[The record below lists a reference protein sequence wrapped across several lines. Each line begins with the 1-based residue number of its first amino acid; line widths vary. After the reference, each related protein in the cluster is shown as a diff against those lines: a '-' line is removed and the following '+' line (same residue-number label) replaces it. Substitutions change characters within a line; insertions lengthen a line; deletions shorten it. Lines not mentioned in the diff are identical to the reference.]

1 MLFPADTLGSLD
13 NQTESKA
20 NTKKHSKNNF
30 FAKREAEP
38 W

>member
-20 NTKKHSKNNF
+20 NTKKQAKKNNF
-30 FAKREAEP
+30 FARREAEP
-38 W
+38 